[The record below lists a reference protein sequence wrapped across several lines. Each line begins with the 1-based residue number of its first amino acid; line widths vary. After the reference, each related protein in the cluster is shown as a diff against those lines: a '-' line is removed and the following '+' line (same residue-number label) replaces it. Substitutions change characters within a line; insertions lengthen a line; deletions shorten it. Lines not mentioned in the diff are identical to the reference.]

1 MKKQIDVK
9 NIKENPEN
17 PRYIKDERF
26 DKLVKSI
33 KDFPDMLEKRPLVL
47 DENKMVLGGN
57 MRLKAIKKAGIKK
70 VWVDIAKGWSDDQK
84 KEFIIKDNIGYGEW
98 DWDILANEWDMD
110 ALDNWGLEVFM
121 SEDDIEEMKNPENE
135 DTDFAFSQELDD
147 ECNYVVLKFNK
158 DIDWIQAKTL
168 FGLKTVKSKRAIGKS
183 WSKGVG
189 RVLDGIEAIKKIQNE
204 S

>member
-70 VWVDIAKGWSDDQK
+70 VWVDIAKGWK
-84 KEFIIKDNIGYGEW
+84 KNI
-98 DWDILANEWDMD
+98 LKQT
-110 ALDNWGLEVFM
+110 
-121 SEDDIEEMKNPENE
+121 EDDIEEMKNPENE

>member
-70 VWVDIAKGWSDDQK
+70 VWV
-84 KEFIIKDNIGYGEW
+84 E
-98 DWDILANEWDMD
+98 
-110 ALDNWGLEVFM
+110 
-121 SEDDIEEMKNPENE
+121 
-135 DTDFAFSQELDD
+135 
-147 ECNYVVLKFNK
+147 
-158 DIDWIQAKTL
+158 
-168 FGLKTVKSKRAIGKS
+168 
-183 WSKGVG
+183 
-189 RVLDGIEAIKKIQNE
+189 
-204 S
+204 

>member
-70 VWVDIAKGWSDDQK
+70 VWVDIAKGWSDDQ
-84 KEFIIKDNIGYGEW
+84 
-98 DWDILANEWDMD
+98 
-110 ALDNWGLEVFM
+110 
-121 SEDDIEEMKNPENE
+121 
-135 DTDFAFSQELDD
+135 
-147 ECNYVVLKFNK
+147 
-158 DIDWIQAKTL
+158 
-168 FGLKTVKSKRAIGKS
+168 
-183 WSKGVG
+183 
-189 RVLDGIEAIKKIQNE
+189 
-204 S
+204 

>member
-57 MRLKAIKKAGIKK
+57 MRLK
-70 VWVDIAKGWSDDQK
+70 D
-84 KEFIIKDNIGYGEW
+84 
-98 DWDILANEWDMD
+98 
-110 ALDNWGLEVFM
+110 
-121 SEDDIEEMKNPENE
+121 P
-135 DTDFAFSQELDD
+135 
-147 ECNYVVLKFNK
+147 
-158 DIDWIQAKTL
+158 
-168 FGLKTVKSKRAIGKS
+168 
-183 WSKGVG
+183 
-189 RVLDGIEAIKKIQNE
+189 
-204 S
+204 